1 MFIMWAMLI
10 FLSLY
15 IVRIVRGPSV
25 WDRLL
30 GLNLI
35 STKVVIII
43 IIYASINDTAYLLD
57 FAIAYVLLGF
67 IGIIF
72 TARFLLGRLRGGN

>member
-1 MFIMWAMLI
+1 MYLFWIMFI

-15 IVRIVRGPSV
+15 IFRIVRGPSI

-30 GLNLI
+30 GYNLL

-43 IIYASINDTAYLLD
+43 IIFASFHETAYYLD
-57 FAIAYVLLGF
+57 FAIMYVLLGF
-67 IGIIF
+67 LGTIF
-72 TARFLLGRLRGGN
+72 TARFVMGRIREGK